1 MINSPLGPEDEM
13 IVPGDIEGSSNKVSS
28 SWSVEGDSDSDSESE
43 SEGNDE
49 EVNWSE
55 VKGIFYMLQNI
66 WSFVNTSPIELYTLH
81 ALQPNKFMKTF
92 LPYFFQMPISQPP
105 DELRIK
111 FFFLLES
118 WFQDLSYEQFENL
131 NMSLEQFHKWWQSA
145 VRGSRDRVF
154 FTLDLKLR
162 HL

>member
-55 VKGIFYMLQNI
+55 VNGIFYMLQNI
-66 WSFVNTSPIELYTLH
+66 WSFLNTSPRTCC
-81 ALQPNKFMKTF
+81 K
-92 LPYFFQMPISQPP
+92 
-105 DELRIK
+105 
-111 FFFLLES
+111 
-118 WFQDLSYEQFENL
+118 
-131 NMSLEQFHKWWQSA
+131 
-145 VRGSRDRVF
+145 VF
-154 FTLDLKLR
+154 FPKRVIRSVFMLI
-162 HL
+162 

>member
-1 MINSPLGPEDEM
+1 MINSPLGPGDEM
-13 IVPGDIEGSSNKVSS
+13 IVPVDIEGSSNMVSS

-55 VKGIFYMLQNI
+55 VNGIFYMLQNI

-105 DELRIK
+105 DELQIK
-111 FFFLLES
+111 FFPGKLVS
-118 WFQDLSYEQFENL
+118 RPYIWTIRKFE
-131 NMSLEQFHKWWQSA
+131 H
-145 VRGSRDRVF
+145 VIGTVP
-154 FTLDLKLR
+154 
-162 HL
+162 